1 MKILNRKR
9 ILLFAAV
16 LALTFAAVHIP
27 GSLAYFTDH
36 ESAKG
41 QADVK
46 LSWSTHLDEQVKDN
60 NKHVVVEN
68 TGDTDAMVRVAVF
81 AGDFA
86 TVKDEDG
93 KWQKRDG
100 WYYYKEILKPG
111 EKTSELF
118 VEVKVEEASQ
128 ADFNIMVVHESA
140 RVVYIDNSTPYAP
153 KGWTVVPEV

>member
-1 MKILNRKR
+1 MKVLTKKR

-16 LALTFAAVHIP
+16 LALTFAAVQIP
-27 GSLAYFTDH
+27 GTLAYFTDN

-41 QADVK
+41 QAEIN
-46 LSWSTHLDEQVKDN
+46 LSWSTHLKEEVKEN

-68 TGDTDAMVRVAVF
+68 TGKTDAMVRVAVF

-86 TVKDEDG
+86 TVTDEDD

-111 EKTSELF
+111 ETTSELF
-118 VEVKVEEASQ
+118 VEVKAKDAAQ

-153 KGWTVVPEV
+153 EGWKVVPEV